1 MKITTDQGK
10 FRVGCHHLRY
20 FRKDAYPNWDDK
32 LFSTVYDS
40 FEKAGRALEDME
52 KLVEREQPNDVYHF
66 FIKDMDNQNTIKREQ
81 MIGLEIKQGTLPVL
95 EEFRNVP
102 TCKESLQKAMP
113 THKYMELMEEGVIN
127 VR

>member
-40 FEKAGRALEDME
+40 FEKAALALEAME
-52 KLVEREQPNDVYHF
+52 KLVEREQPNDVYTF
-66 FIKDMDNQNTIKREQ
+66 FITSV
-81 MIGLEIKQGTLPVL
+81 TA
-95 EEFRNVP
+95 
-102 TCKESLQKAMP
+102 KENAEKE
-113 THKYMELMEEGVIN
+113 TV
-127 VR
+127 